1 MSATRTA
8 IHAQIDPLSLA
19 KAKRNALIVT
29 SRMVDGHP
37 VIVSRYGDRQWRMV
51 NQPTN
56 KATSDQTIN
65 FDRVPTAFRQTLK
78 AIAYRYLHRG
88 REGQKRPGPRAVTK
102 LVRDALNFLRYLE
115 GRGITKLAD
124 ATNDVCAGYV
134 ESCRRHRVRRKDGCG
149 PMKPSALVHCFTV
162 VEAIHE
168 LSQYTHDSMR
178 EHPWPDTS
186 GTHLAGRTGAGTGRR
201 EDSTPLIPDNVLTI
215 LFQKAWALIE
225 QSRLLLKARDAWLV
239 LLAERGKKWGHSQKC
254 YELARFVRPRG
265 WPSAK
270 AFNAAVLE
278 LRTACYIVVASLSG
292 CRNHELAFLQTG
304 ALYRTTSSSSGAE
317 RADETYWWMRSRSTK
332 TGVGETEWMIP
343 EAAAKAIRT
352 MERWAKPYQ
361 EQIADEIA
369 GRRARDPRDPEIA
382 EAERHRNALFL
393 AVSPRLGNQ
402 VRTLTGQAA
411 NIALKAFARSCG
423 LDWSLTSHQFRRKFA
438 NYAARSQFGDL
449 RYLKEHFKHWSLDM
463 TLGYALNQSQEME
476 LYAEIQGE
484 LDDIKTGIVES
495 WLNPASSLAGGY
507 GSNLVAWRGSQPV
520 TIFKD
525 RKHMVRSLAEST
537 PIRSNGHAWCTADDN
552 LCVGNGLERTRCGGC
567 SNAVIGLKHAHIYR
581 GLHDHLQEV
590 AKMPDIGVGGLK
602 LVERDMQRCRSVLA
616 ALGQDKGGGS

>member
-56 KATSDQTIN
+56 KCTSDQTIN
-65 FDRVPTAFRQTLK
+65 FERVPAAFRQTMK
-78 AIAYRYLHRG
+78 VIAYRYLNRG
-88 REGQKRPGPRAVTK
+88 REGQKRPGPRAVVK
-102 LVRDALNFLRYLE
+102 LVRDGLIFLRYLDS
-115 GRGITKLAD
+115 RGIGTLAD
-124 ATNDVCAGYV
+124 ATNKVCAGYV
-134 ESCRRHRVRRKDGCG
+134 ETCRRHRVRRQGGCG
-149 PMKPSALVHCFTV
+149 PMKPAALVHRLAV

-168 LSQYTHDSMR
+168 LSQYTRDSMR

-186 GTHLAGRTGAGTGRR
+186 ASHLAGQTGVGTGRR
-201 EDSTPLIPDNVLTI
+201 KESTPLIPDEVFTT
-215 LFQKAWALIE
+215 LFQEAWALIE
-225 QSRLLLKARDAWLV
+225 QSRSLLKARDNWLAV
-239 LLAERGKKWGHSQKC
+239 LAERGKHWDSGQKC
-254 YELARFVRPRG
+254 RELAQFVKLRG
-265 WPSAK
+265 WHSAK

-317 RADETYWWMRSRSTK
+317 RADETYWFMRSRSTK
-332 TGVGETEWMIP
+332 TGAGDTEWMIP
-343 EAAAKAIRT
+343 EAAAKAIRI

-361 EQIADEIA
+361 EQIADEIVE
-369 GRRARDPRDPEIA
+369 RRARDSRDPEIA

-393 AVSPRLGNQ
+393 AAAPRLGNQ

-463 TLGYALNQSQEME
+463 TLGYALNESQEME

-484 LDDIKTGIVES
+484 LDDLKTGVVES
-495 WLNPASSLAGGY
+495 WLNPASRLAGGY

-567 SNAVIGLKHAHIYR
+567 GNAVIGVKHAHIYR

-590 AKMPDIGVGGLK
+590 AKMPDIGEGGLK

-616 ALGQDKGGGS
+616 ELGQEKEGDS